1 MAYDPELDKNINEL
15 PVATTLTGSELVEV
29 IQDGVNKQT
38 TAQYIANLF
47 GGGGG
52 GGITW
57 AGTLGYIPMASAESG
72 GNITTMVDSP
82 QSYLNNLFST
92 TFTAQPSKP
101 ADWFLWLKGG
111 ATSTDYAVIDCY
123 ITDTG
128 TGSGSVAIQTSNA
141 TASYINECFAG
152 RTTARILSSKNTGE
166 SASFYTQDTGAAAVS
181 ATLSFAISVVGFA
194 GGKVLTNDG
203 SLNIVESVTT
213 ATELSYVSGA
223 TSPLQAQIDAL
234 VSGLSWKQAVR
245 VATTTNGTLSTAY
258 ANGQTVDGVVLA
270 TGDRI
275 LLKNQSTATQNGI
288 YVVNASGAPTRST
301 DMNQGSEFPSATTS
315 VSEGTTNADTQWVC
329 TNDSVTVGST
339 NVVFVSV
346 GGTSY
351 VGTTNRVTVT
361 GNVIDIAATY
371 VGQTSITTL
380 GTITTG
386 TWNGSAIS
394 TTYTDA
400 KIKTVTGTTN
410 RISIGGTSTD
420 PTFDISTAYVGQATI
435 TTLGTVATGVW
446 NGTIIT
452 GQYGGTGVANTG
464 FTITVAGNLATTG
477 AFNTTLAAQA
487 SVTTTLPA
495 VATTLAGKTGTMAAS
510 YIGYWNDANQLT
522 GSANFTYDGT
532 SVVHTGSVAGALFS
546 ITNSTSSAAAK
557 GLLITMSANGHNAAQ
572 GILVLKSTTSGG
584 GNTLTMLDLQQ
595 NGQNATTA
603 QEILITYNLR
613 DNSIGRTA
621 GTIAFKY
628 SDVGSG
634 TQKTGW
640 TFRNLVGGTTL
651 TDSAQILGQD
661 FKLLVAGGGIYV
673 KEGSNATMGV
683 ATLVAGTV
691 TVNTTKVTANSRII
705 LTTQS
710 LGTVAVPTEIAVT
723 ARTAATSFTITSAS
737 VTDTSVVA
745 WIIIEPS

>member
-380 GTITTG
+380 GTIG
-386 TWNGSAIS
+386 
-394 TTYTDA
+394 
-400 KIKTVTGTTN
+400 
-410 RISIGGTSTD
+410 
-420 PTFDISTAYVGQATI
+420 
-435 TTLGTVATGVW
+435 TGVW
-446 NGTIIT
+446 NGTVIS

-464 FTITVAGNLATTG
+464 FTMTYAGNVAFTG
-477 AFNTTLAAQA
+477 AFNPTFISTATA
-487 SVTTTLPA
+487 SYTLPS
-495 VATTLAGKTGTMAAS
+495 ATSTLL
-510 YIGYWNDANQLT
+510 ANSL
-522 GSANFTYDGT
+522 
-532 SVVHTGSVAGALFS
+532 
-546 ITNSTSSAAAK
+546 
-557 GLLITMSANGHNAAQ
+557 GLA
-572 GILVLKSTTSGG
+572 
-584 GNTLTMLDLQQ
+584 
-595 NGQNATTA
+595 
-603 QEILITYNLR
+603 
-613 DNSIGRTA
+613 
-621 GTIAFKY
+621 
-628 SDVGSG
+628 
-634 TQKTGW
+634 
-640 TFRNLVGGTTL
+640 GGTTL
-651 TDSAQILGQD
+651 IGGNTSTGSIIFQD
-661 FKLLVAGGGIYV
+661 TSNSTNSLNTNHFIWKMTTATGSLEENLRMGNATGGEMNLYSMGNTTQYWLRSTANVSYFNAASDLRLQCGINNLLVGTTTSV
-673 KEGSNATMGV
+673 SLRQATTMFTAMNFTV
-683 ATLVAGTV
+683 CAGTATVVPFSFQGGTLKTTAVQFGMETSSEGQLFYSPAASQRNFVGMWGYVAKTANYTATV
-691 TVNTTKVTANSRII
+691 TDYTIDCTANSF
-705 LTTQS
+705 
-710 LGTVAVPTEIAVT
+710 TVTLPTAG
-723 ARTAATSFTITSAS
+723 AS
-737 VTDTSVVA
+737 VTGVPAGRVYVIKNSGAGTITIATTSSQTIDGTTPPTIAAGGILVVQSTGSN
-745 WIIIEPS
+745 WIIIGN